1 VFNLDFLDSLGSNL
15 TNALSWVIELL
26 PDSPFSAVSTT
37 DVSTY
42 MGTLNWFI
50 PIDKMVAELELW
62 LTCVTVF
69 YVYQMILRWVRA
81 IE

>member
-1 VFNLDFLDSLGSNL
+1 MNFFDSLGSNL
-15 TNALSWVIELL
+15 MNALTWVIELL
-26 PDSPFSAVSTT
+26 PNSPFQAINTSEVS
-37 DVSTY
+37 SF

-62 LTCVTVF
+62 LSCVVIF
-69 YVYQMILRWVRA
+69 YVYQIILRWVRA